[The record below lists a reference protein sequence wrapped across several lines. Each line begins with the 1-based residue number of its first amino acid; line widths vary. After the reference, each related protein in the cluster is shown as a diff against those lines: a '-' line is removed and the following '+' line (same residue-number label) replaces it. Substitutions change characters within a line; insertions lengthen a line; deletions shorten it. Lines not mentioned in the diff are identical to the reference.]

1 MQAPLL
7 DMAVHSQELSRPLHA
22 VQRCAADVWKVFS
35 DEVRRALA
43 AGEESPE
50 VSRRLSK
57 TEEKRVQAPLLRL
70 RQACCHPQ
78 VRLPSSRGPP
88 QLRG

>member
-1 MQAPLL
+1 
-7 DMAVHSQELSRPLHA
+7 MALHSHELSRPIYA

-43 AGEESPE
+43 VGEDSPE
-50 VSRRLSK
+50 VMRRLSK
-57 TEEKRVQAPLLRL
+57 EEEKRVQAPLLRL

-78 VRLPSSRGPP
+78 VRLQTSRGPP
-88 QLRG
+88 QPRG